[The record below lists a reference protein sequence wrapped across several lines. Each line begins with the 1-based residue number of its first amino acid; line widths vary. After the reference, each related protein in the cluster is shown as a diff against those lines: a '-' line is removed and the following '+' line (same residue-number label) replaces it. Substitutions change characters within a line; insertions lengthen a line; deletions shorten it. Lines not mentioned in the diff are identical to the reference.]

1 MANRGLIAV
10 DSYLR
15 PLAYILVVVVVVVV
29 VVVEN
34 THDGDVMIGD
44 DEDGGDNYDSDNV

>member
-15 PLAYILVVVVVVVV
+15 PLAYILVVVVVV